1 MWFPVDKGG
10 EVDVLVV
17 RFSVAVGT
25 KAGMLLAGYPVDG
38 DDDPPEEI
46 EIAVENGVT
55 VVECG
60 QSTGGIADWL
70 LAISEPCV
78 NIAGGFA
85 NLMLFIITGPCGND
99 AGTGP
104 FTFVRLE

>member
-1 MWFPVDKGG
+1 M
-10 EVDVLVV
+10 DVLVV

-46 EIAVENGVT
+46 GIVVENGVT

-60 QSTGGIADWL
+60 QSGIADWL
-70 LAISEPCV
+70 LAISVSCV